1 VSALL
6 SLHQVEKRFGGLRAI
21 AQISFEV
28 RERQIF
34 GLIGPNGA
42 GKTTLF
48 NCITG
53 HYQPEGGDVRFAGA
67 SIVGKKP
74 HQIALLGIARTFQNV
89 RLFGDMT
96 VLENVLVSAHHR
108 ARSGVLGAFL
118 RTHGHAAEE
127 RELALRAEQLLE
139 IFELKSLAREP
150 AASLPYGSQ
159 RRLEIARAL
168 MLSPKLLLLDEPA
181 AGLNSRE
188 ADKLTEQIVWLRDEF
203 SLAIVLVEHNMRVV
217 MRASECVHC
226 VDHGETIASGTPA
239 EVQNHPAVLEA
250 YLGQNAEEAR
260 NTQKAAP

>member
-1 VSALL
+1 MSALL
-6 SLHQVEKRFGGLRAI
+6 TLERVEKRFGGLRAI
-21 AQISFEV
+21 AGISFHV

-53 HYQPEGGDVRFAGA
+53 HYQPEAGEVSFGGA

-74 HQIALLGIARTFQNV
+74 HEIALLGIARTFQNV
-89 RLFGDMT
+89 RLFGDMS

-108 ARSGVLGAFL
+108 ARAGVFGAFL
-118 RTHGHAAEE
+118 RTRSHALEE
-127 RELALRAEQLLE
+127 RELEQRAEQLLD

-217 MRASECVHC
+217 MRASECVLC

-239 EVQNHPAVLEA
+239 EVQSHPAVLEA
-250 YLGQNAEEAR
+250 YLGQSGEGAEAR
-260 NTQKAAP
+260 QEAAP